1 MDLRDSGGHLSP
13 HMLPQPFLPVNGK
26 GGEDL
31 AGPYEVVEGWPKPI
45 EEGWRMASPSA
56 SVVFSA
62 DEIVVTIAAL
72 VHLLLVAAEVSVPH
86 GTAHAHLATHELA
99 WGEYRGPF
107 WLSSAFILFAGAAPW
122 IAAAATP
129 LALLGLLAYE
139 HAYVRAGQCVALA

>member
-1 MDLRDSGGHLSP
+1 MTVTEHGFQQLSGPGQVVPDTKRPSKSSRMYPQLDLRDSGGHLSP

-62 DEIVVTIAAL
+62 DEIVVTSHFGQSRERL
-72 VHLLLVAAEVSVPH
+72 
-86 GTAHAHLATHELA
+86 
-99 WGEYRGPF
+99 
-107 WLSSAFILFAGAAPW
+107 
-122 IAAAATP
+122 TP
-129 LALLGLLAYE
+129 LVWGRNVFQMERVPDADL
-139 HAYVRAGQCVALA
+139 RAPGEEARTLRGDLRP